1 MNSKTPSLKNIF
13 SSFFFEYWEQ
23 IKFNFDEKRRKNIW
37 KNVCAFL
44 RCGNPKFGYA
54 EYICPDC
61 FEKLVVPFTC
71 KSKFCPSC
79 GIVYAEKWAHSL
91 HEQLFNV
98 QHLHITFSLPIGFIR
113 DFFFFQQ
120 FKLRELADA
129 AYSAIK
135 YTFKKIGI
143 YQVGVI
149 INIHTFARDIS
160 WNPHI
165 HAIVTLGGFNKN
177 HKYLEKKYFHINS
190 IVGQWKKLV
199 IDIVKN
205 GNYENEKLKKKAYH
219 IASQLYHKNTRLFF
233 DVAKNNLNNNIKA
246 IKYIGRYL
254 SRAPIAEYKI
264 IDYSDGNVTFYYE
277 DLANNKEKVKLT
289 LDVETF
295 LSKLIIHI
303 PPKHFK
309 IIKHFGIYSRNVNKE
324 IKSIMETMRKYVSKY
339 SKSTFYQVEIWD
351 TFQVNPF
358 YCFKCHVKMG
368 IKKITYFSSR
378 TGSIRY
384 KEYSY

>member
-1 MNSKTPSLKNIF
+1 MNSKTPSLINIF

-98 QHLHITFSLPIGFIR
+98 QHLHITFSLPVGFIR

-143 YQVGVI
+143 HQVGVI
-149 INIHTFARDIS
+149 INIHTFARDTS

-165 HAIVTLGGFNKN
+165 HAIVTHGGLDINNNWKTPKSFPWTVFRKSWQKCSLDILSIHAKETKNIITIEDHNIIGGLGSAVCEVLAENYPKKVYKIGIKDEFGKSG
-177 HKYLEKKYFHINS
+177 KAEELLKYFKLDKDS
-190 IVGQWKKLV
+190 ITEFIEK
-199 IDIVKN
+199 IIN
-205 GNYENEKLKKKAYH
+205 GN
-219 IASQLYHKNTRLFF
+219 F
-233 DVAKNNLNNNIKA
+233 
-246 IKYIGRYL
+246 
-254 SRAPIAEYKI
+254 
-264 IDYSDGNVTFYYE
+264 
-277 DLANNKEKVKLT
+277 
-289 LDVETF
+289 
-295 LSKLIIHI
+295 
-303 PPKHFK
+303 
-309 IIKHFGIYSRNVNKE
+309 
-324 IKSIMETMRKYVSKY
+324 
-339 SKSTFYQVEIWD
+339 
-351 TFQVNPF
+351 
-358 YCFKCHVKMG
+358 
-368 IKKITYFSSR
+368 
-378 TGSIRY
+378 
-384 KEYSY
+384 